1 MIECTFSCWSHIS
14 SHSIRIW
21 KEENLFIQSVP
32 LSQYPFKSII
42 HYLSDGADSS
52 NKPTDYINS
61 HCFLLS
67 STSSDNG
74 WHGMEW
80 DGIWRHKQRAT
91 NFSENNQSGSFVLF
105 YDNRWQIANYCA
117 IRGLQI
123 ATLLLCATGWRG
135 KRRPRR
141 NESLNNRWSREWVG
155 RVPEYAI
162 CPWVTD
168 IVTDEYAIDAL
179 QTTSN
184 VLISWPPP

>member
-91 NFSENNQSGSFVLF
+91 NDSENNQSGSFVLF

-123 ATLLLCATGWRG
+123 ATLLVWILLCVQRG
-135 KRRPRR
+135 EEGRGDQ
-141 NESLNNRWSREWVG
+141 EGMNRWT
-155 RVPEYAI
+155 
-162 CPWVTD
+162 TD
-168 IVTDEYAIDAL
+168 GLGNELEESQNTRFAL
-179 QTTSN
+179 GSP
-184 VLISWPPP
+184 I